1 MYEDLNQKE
10 MEILFFIKKI
20 IETQGFSPTVRE
32 ICKGVGLKSPSSVHG
47 YLERLE
53 AKRSEERR

>member
-32 ICKGVGLKSPSSVHG
+32 ICKGVGLKSPSSVH
-47 YLERLE
+47 
-53 AKRSEERR
+53 